1 MILYQTTDASLT
13 YSISTDTLYLSY
25 SASSLSVSFGQAYQL
40 ALEEMLRQNVG
51 KLLLDLKRNGPPGDD
66 TDEWVLEP
74 LARTLP
80 TEFTRPIFIAA
91 VLSEGQYQYQ
101 IGSYLPSIGST
112 FDTDQVEFNYF
123 TSRRE
128 ASAWLNAS

>member
-1 MILYQTTDASLT
+1 MTLYQSPDASLT
-13 YSISTDTLYLSY
+13 YHPDSDTLHLSY
-25 SASSLSVSFGQAYQL
+25 NATRLDVSFGQAYQV
-40 ALEEMLRQNVG
+40 ALQEMLHQNVG
-51 KLLLDLKRNGPPGDD
+51 KLLLDLKRNAPPVDD

-74 LARTLP
+74 LARHLP
-80 TEFTRPIFIAA
+80 AELTHPIFIAA

-112 FDTDQVEFNYF
+112 LASEQIEFNYF

-128 ASAWLNAS
+128 ASAWLQAN

>member
-13 YSISTDTLYLSY
+13 YSVSTDTMYLSY
-25 SASSLSVSFGQAYQL
+25 SASRLSVSFGQAYQL

>member
-1 MILYQTTDASLT
+1 MTLYQTPDASLT
-13 YSISTDTLYLSY
+13 YSPGTDTMHLSY
-25 SASSLSVSFGQAYQL
+25 SASRLTVSFGQAYQL

-51 KLLLDLKRNGPPGDD
+51 KLLLDLKRNGPVDD
-66 TDEWVLEP
+66 TDEWILEP
-74 LARTLP
+74 LGRMP
-80 TEFTRPIFIAA
+80 TDLSRPIFIAA

-101 IGSYLPSIGST
+101 IGSYLPSVGATFGS
-112 FDTDQVEFNYF
+112 DQVEFNYF

>member
-1 MILYQTTDASLT
+1 MTLYQTSDASLT
-13 YSISTDTLYLSY
+13 YLPGTDTLHLSY
-25 SASSLSVSFGQAYQL
+25 SATHLSVSFGQAYQL

-51 KLLLDLKRNGPPGDD
+51 KLLLDLKRNGPPVDD
-66 TDEWVLEP
+66 TDEWVLGP
-74 LARTLP
+74 LTRIPADLN
-80 TEFTRPIFIAA
+80 RPIFIAA

-101 IGSYLPSIGST
+101 IGSYLPSVGTT
-112 FDTDQVEFNYF
+112 FGTDQVEFNYF